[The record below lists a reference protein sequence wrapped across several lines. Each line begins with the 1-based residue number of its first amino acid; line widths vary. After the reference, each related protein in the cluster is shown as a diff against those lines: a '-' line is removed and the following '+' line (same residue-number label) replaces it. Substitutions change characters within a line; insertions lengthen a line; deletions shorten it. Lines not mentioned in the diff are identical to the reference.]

1 MKVFSV
7 RARAILAVA
16 GLGLAASAAQA
27 SFGDTAVEFRAQRA
41 NGDFAVVAFDIADWG
56 SWSGSGPTLTWSW
69 DTGANF
75 NYNIVSQGTGQVLG
89 VIKKINMSLVQD
101 PVINLTFDV
110 VADTQTDFI
119 VTSTLLSFTAINPA
133 IGRANANVT
142 VTDNDG
148 DGASITGLHSNG
160 DIYWAAYN
168 GMVES
173 FGSTNFHTGISGAS
187 TPNPFD
193 SASASSGIP
202 PWAAIAGPVLDMSAQ
217 FRFRV
222 SPNDLATGSSS
233 YEIIPTPGVLALAG
247 VGGLLAARR
256 RRA

>member
-1 MKVFSV
+1 MKAMNVK
-7 RARAILAVA
+7 AILAVA
-16 GLGLAASAAQA
+16 GLGVAASVAQA
-27 SFGDTAVEFRAQRA
+27 NFGDTAVEFRATRT
-41 NGDFAVVAFDIADWG
+41 NGDVAVVAFDIADYG

-69 DTGANF
+69 NTGNNFNFPIISQSTGA
-75 NYNIVSQGTGQVLG
+75 TLG
-89 VIKKINMSLVQD
+89 VIKRINMSLIQD

-110 VADTQTDFI
+110 VADSQTDFV
-119 VTSTLLSFTAINPA
+119 VTSTLLSFAAINPA

-142 VTDNDG
+142 VTDLDG

-187 TPNPFD
+187 TFNPFD
-193 SASASSGIP
+193 SASASSSIP
-202 PWAAIAGPVLDMSAQ
+202 PWASISGTVSDMSAQ

-233 YEIIPTPGVLALAG
+233 YEIIPTPGVLTLAG
-247 VGGLLAARR
+247 LGGLLAARR